1 MLIIKLITT
10 YEIDEITNVICQLLV
25 YNHHN

>member
-10 YEIDEITNVICQLLV
+10 NEIDEITNVISQLLV